1 MDNIIRSIRESY
13 DRLADEYAR
22 RIFHEL
28 QHKPLDQE
36 LLDRIAAAVAGRGE
50 VCDMGCGPGHVARYL
65 RDAGVPVFG
74 LDLSPRMLEEARQLN
89 PDISFRQG
97 NMLALDLPDGTLAG
111 IAAFYAIVNLPQESL
126 PLVFREIERV
136 LQPGGL
142 LLLAFHVGDEALHED
157 ELWGRPISMDFFL
170 FQTSAIRHHLE
181 AAGLAIEE
189 VIEREPYPPDV
200 EYQSRRA
207 YIFARKQSER
217 IRDIEG
223 C

>member
-36 LLDRIAAAVAGRGE
+36 LLDRFAAAVAGHGE

-97 NMLALDLPDGTLAG
+97 NLLALDLPDGTLAG